1 MRVFL
6 HAFLEFPLGGVVA
19 PDWSCSSTSYYSFSA
34 YIIRYVYSRPVTSSS
49 LDCRPFPS

>member
-6 HAFLEFPLGGVVA
+6 HAFLELPLGGVVA
-19 PDWSCSSTSYYSFSA
+19 PDWSGSSTSYYSFSA

-49 LDCRPFPS
+49 LDCRSFPP